1 MDVTLG
7 EMARRASR
15 RAMTLVEVLVTVAI
29 MSILAT
35 VVGFA
40 VFQLH
45 VREQKKI
52 ARMNASSLRRAAAV
66 WRLNRS
72 GDECPNFARLL
83 ADGIIDREASPTD
96 PWGSPYLMTC
106 AQEDVTVLSP
116 GPDRKAGTTDDIVA
130 PPETTVANV
139 P

>member
-1 MDVTLG
+1 MTF
-7 EMARRASR
+7 RAGAQRSGR

-52 ARMNASSLRRAAAV
+52 ARMNASLLRRAAAV
-66 WRLNRS
+66 WRLNRPVE
-72 GDECPNFARLL
+72 ECPSFARLL
-83 ADGIIDREASPTD
+83 ADGIIDREANPTD
-96 PWGSPYLMTC
+96 PWGSPYVMTC
-106 AQEDVTVLSP
+106 AHND
-116 GPDRKAGTTDDIVA
+116 
-130 PPETTVANV
+130 
-139 P
+139 